1 VTKAN
6 GDAVVHPA
14 TQLADVLAHD
24 VHTPLAT
31 TYPGEHAVDYGAL
44 HALVPGKHGTH
55 DDPKSVN

>member
-14 TQLADVLAHD
+14 TQLADVLAQA
-24 VHTPLAT
+24 VHTPLTA

-44 HALVPGKHGTH
+44 HNLVPGKHGTQ
-55 DDPKSVN
+55 DDP